1 MRIALLVAASALA
14 LTAAPALAQEAT
26 TPADPTGAS
35 APAAGEFTDAEIEGF
50 AAAMARITPIAQSL
64 AGAAPSAE
72 QQAEMAAA
80 IEASGLTID
89 RFNAI
94 GTAARADRVT
104 GARVLVAQAPA
115 GTVDAGVTDQE
126 VEAYAS
132 AMAKLTPI
140 AQALNGAAPD
150 EAQQA
155 EMAGIVS
162 GSGLSLERFN
172 EISAAAST
180 EPRLRARVGLA
191 DARAGR

>member
-1 MRIALLVAASALA
+1 MRIAFLVAASALA

-26 TPADPTGAS
+26 TPADPTGAA
-35 APAAGEFTDAEIEGF
+35 APAAGDFTDAEIEGF
-50 AAAMARITPIAQSL
+50 AAAMAEITPIAQSL
-64 AGAAPSAE
+64 GGAAPSAE

-80 IEASGLTID
+80 IESAGLTID

-94 GTAARADRVT
+94 GAAARADRVT

-115 GTVDAGVTDQE
+115 GTVEAGVTDQE

-140 AQALNGAAPD
+140 ARALNGAAPD

-172 EISAAAST
+172 EISTAAST
-180 EPRLRARVGLA
+180 EPRLRARVALA

>member
-1 MRIALLVAASALA
+1 MRIAILAAASALA
-14 LTAAPALAQEAT
+14 LSAAPALAQDAA
-26 TPADPTGAS
+26 ADAEPTGAS
-35 APAAGEFTDAEIEGF
+35 TPAAGDFTDAEIEGF
-50 AAAMARITPIAQSL
+50 AAAMAKITPIAQSL
-64 AGAAPSAE
+64 AGAAPSTE

-94 GTAARADRVT
+94 GTAARADEVV
-104 GARVLVAQAPA
+104 GARVLVAQASA
-115 GTVDAGVTDQE
+115 GAVDAGVTDQE
-126 VEAYAS
+126 VEAYAA

-140 AQALNGAAPD
+140 AQGLNGAAPD

-162 GSGLSLERFN
+162 ASGLSLERFN

-180 EPRLRARVGLA
+180 EPLLRARVALA